1 MRMLAGVIIYYY
13 LCRKLARTMARKS
26 KAASKPRTVKQRS
39 INVSE
44 KLHDQV
50 KEYCTKYNLTQVDF
64 VEISLKILNS
74 LNGDPRQSF
83 STIPAEVTQAIND
96 LKHVENTLL
105 ELTRKTAAN
114 LTRPSNGQIVR
125 ESFPS
130 SSPSYPAHTDGRP
143 SSPSPLPHT
152 IRPASPSSPSSSSSS
167 PITPEKDYSFEAVK
181 KRQDNSEMLDEK
193 DQIILIKRQICPK
206 CGSLMKMQGPIS
218 NRFLCCSQWRTYP
231 VCDYKAEGTFFNPIV
246 KDIYKNGILPNKH

>member
-1 MRMLAGVIIYYY
+1 MLAGVIIYYY

-74 LNGDPRQSF
+74 LNGDPRQSS

-130 SSPSYPAHTDGRP
+130 SSPSYPAHTDGR
-143 SSPSPLPHT
+143 
-152 IRPASPSSPSSSSSS
+152 PSSPSSSSSS

-231 VCDYKAEGTFFNPIV
+231 ACDYKAEGTFFNPIV

>member
-13 LCRKLARTMARKS
+13 LCRKLTRTMVRKS

-74 LNGDPRQSF
+74 LNGDPRQSS

-152 IRPASPSSPSSSSSS
+152 IRPASLSSPSSSSSS

-218 NRFLCCSQWRTYP
+218 NRFLCCSQWRNYP
-231 VCDYKAEGTFFNPIV
+231 ACDYKAEGTFFNPIV
-246 KDIYKNGILPNKH
+246 KDIYKNGVLPNKH

>member
-1 MRMLAGVIIYYY
+1 MLAGVIIYYY
-13 LCRKLARTMARKS
+13 LCRKLTRIMARKS

-64 VEISLKILNS
+64 VEISLKVLNS
-74 LNGDPRQSF
+74 LNGDPRQSS

-114 LTRPSNGQIVR
+114 LTRPTNGQIVR

-130 SSPSYPAHTDGRP
+130 SSTSYPAHTDGRP

-152 IRPASPSSPSSSSSS
+152 IRPASPSSSSSS

-218 NRFLCCSQWRTYP
+218 NRFLCCSQWRNYP
-231 VCDYKAEGTFFNPIV
+231 ACEYKAEGTFFNPIV
-246 KDIYKNGILPNKH
+246 KDIYKNGVLPNKH

>member
-1 MRMLAGVIIYYY
+1 
-13 LCRKLARTMARKS
+13 MARKS

-64 VEISLKILNS
+64 VEISLKVLNS
-74 LNGDPRQSF
+74 LNGDPRQSS

-114 LTRPSNGQIVR
+114 LTRPTNGQIVR

-130 SSPSYPAHTDGRP
+130 SSTSYPAHTDGRP

-152 IRPASPSSPSSSSSS
+152 IRPASPSSSSSS

-218 NRFLCCSQWRTYP
+218 NRFLCCSQWRNYP
-231 VCDYKAEGTFFNPIV
+231 ACEYKAEGTFFNPIV
-246 KDIYKNGILPNKH
+246 KDIYKNGVLPNKH

>member
-13 LCRKLARTMARKS
+13 LCRKLTRIMARKS

-64 VEISLKILNS
+64 VEISLKVLNS
-74 LNGDPRQSF
+74 LNGDPRQSS

-114 LTRPSNGQIVR
+114 LTRPTNGQIVR

-130 SSPSYPAHTDGRP
+130 SSTSYPAHTDGRP

-152 IRPASPSSPSSSSSS
+152 IRPASPSSSSSS

-218 NRFLCCSQWRTYP
+218 NRFLCCSQWRNYP
-231 VCDYKAEGTFFNPIV
+231 ACEYKAEGTFFNPIV
-246 KDIYKNGILPNKH
+246 KDIYKNGVLPNKH